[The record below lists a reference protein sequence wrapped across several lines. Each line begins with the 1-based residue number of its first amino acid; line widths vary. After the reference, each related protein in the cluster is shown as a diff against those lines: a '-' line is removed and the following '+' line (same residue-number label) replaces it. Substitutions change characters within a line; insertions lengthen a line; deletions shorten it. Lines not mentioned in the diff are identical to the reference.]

1 MKQERLAMSELMQ
14 RIRNKTFSKR
24 VSPDLSL
31 IDEEKRMIPFILVS
45 NDNAGERYDYWEG
58 RVFVEEI
65 DVNGVDTSELR
76 TFFKDHRPSVDTA
89 IGRVENARVESGSVK
104 ADVYFGSDEDSL
116 KIFNKYKEGIL
127 SDVSIGYDILETVET
142 ERKGEPTHV
151 LVTKCSV
158 HELSAVWKGFD
169 KKATIGRSQEGGES
183 VDEVHEI
190 SGAESTVTPISILI
204 RKLNLKTKGY

>member
-1 MKQERLAMSELMQ
+1 MSKLMEKLQ
-14 RIRNKTFSKR
+14 NRTFSKR
-24 VSPDLSL
+24 VSPDLNL

-45 NDNAGERYDYWEG
+45 NDNAGERYDWWDDK
-58 RVFVEEI
+58 VFIEEI
-65 DVNGVDTSELR
+65 DVKGVDTSELR

-89 IGRVENARVESGSVK
+89 IGRVENSRIENGSVK

-116 KIFNKYKEGIL
+116 RIFNKYKEGIL
-127 SDVSIGYDILETVET
+127 TDVSIGYSILETIET

-151 LVTKCSV
+151 MVTKCSV

-169 KKATIGRSQEGGES
+169 KKATIGRSQEEGGR

-204 RKLNLKTKGY
+204 RKLKLKTKGC